1 MNTIAYHNEM
11 DHLSF
16 FGLAQN
22 PFPVAPDDENFYTS
36 PHIDQVMTEI
46 VHGIVSRKGFMVL
59 DGEVGLGKTTLTRRI
74 MAVLEELGI
83 ETSLVFH
90 TAYQDVELLR
100 EINRDFGL
108 KEDSL
113 RFGDQMETLNKFLLA
128 QNRLGKNCAIIIDD
142 AQNLDQKS
150 LELIRMIS
158 NFEGNQKKLV
168 QILLVGQP
176 ELNGRLN
183 QPKLKQLKSRIIIW
197 KKAKPLTISE
207 INHYLYFK
215 FNMAGSNGRIF
226 IKKNALKAIH
236 KLTKGNLRQINILMD
251 RCLYAAF
258 LQNTL
263 DISKTVVMASA
274 KDLAADSPMPR
285 KRINGLTLSAG
296 LAACLMAALIYLT
309 PGLEGIKTIHETVKG
324 PDSAGEPPLPVM
336 SQLHEVPAPAAAP
349 GTAAEDP
356 VSWIP
361 VSSPVFGFLGA
372 YGLSGFEPAFSRA
385 LASGVFDEVAD
396 AIFIRTG
403 YRLVFLDQVPEDIKN
418 RYGILVSPASS
429 GKKQFSLLFW
439 KPQLLITD
447 FYYAFKGKEIITL
460 KKMLS
465 RVQLFNG
472 TMDGIVDMELIS
484 SVTRFQKLAVLPP
497 TGYPDDTTLFLLSH
511 SKENE
516 PNASKKE
523 KISG

>member
-1 MNTIAYHNEM
+1 MNTLAYHNEM

-16 FGLAQN
+16 FGLSQN

-46 VHGIVSRKGFMVL
+46 IHGIVSRKGFMVL
-59 DGEVGLGKTTLTRRI
+59 AGEVGLGKTTLTRRI
-74 MAVLEELGI
+74 MAILEELGI

-108 KEDSL
+108 KTDSM

-176 ELNGRLN
+176 ELNDRLN

-197 KKAKPLTISE
+197 KKAKPLTVSE

-215 FNMAGSNGRIF
+215 FNMAGSNGRIY

-236 KLTKGNLRQINILMD
+236 KLTRGNLRQINILMD

-258 LQNTL
+258 LQNTP
-263 DISKTVVMASA
+263 DISKPVVMASA
-274 KDLAADSPMPR
+274 KDLAADSSMPR
-285 KRINGLTLSAG
+285 KKIKRLTLAAG
-296 LAACLMAALIYLT
+296 LAACMMAALIYLN
-309 PGLEGIKTIHETVKG
+309 PGIKGIRTIYKTIEGSDIGGGPTV
-324 PDSAGEPPLPVM
+324 PVM
-336 SQLHEVPAPAAAP
+336 NQPHEAPAAAP
-349 GTAAEDP
+349 LAAAKDP
-356 VSWIP
+356 ASRIP
-361 VSSPVFGFLGA
+361 VAEFLGA
-372 YGLSGFEPAFSRA
+372 YGLSEFEPVFSRA
-385 LASGVFDEVAD
+385 LASGGFDEVAD

-403 YRLVFLDQVPEDIKN
+403 YKLVCLDRVPEDIKR

-429 GKKQFSLLFW
+429 GRKQFSLLFW
-439 KPQLLITD
+439 KPSLFITD
-447 FYYAFKGKEIITL
+447 FYYAFQGKEITSL

-465 RVQLFNG
+465 RAQLFNG

-484 SVTRFQKLAVLPP
+484 SVTRFQKLAALPP
-497 TGYPDDTTLFLLSH
+497 TGYPDENTLFLLSH

>member
-1 MNTIAYHNEM
+1 MKTITCHNEM

-16 FGLAQN
+16 FGLSQN

-46 VHGIVSRKGFMVL
+46 IHGIVSRKGFMVL
-59 DGEVGLGKTTLTRRI
+59 DGDVGLGKTTLTRRI
-74 MAVLEELGI
+74 LAILEELGI

-108 KEDSL
+108 QVDSM
-113 RFGDQMETLNKFLLA
+113 RFGDQMEALNKFLLA

-176 ELNGRLN
+176 ELNDRLN

-197 KKAKPLTISE
+197 KKARPLTVSE

-236 KLTKGNLRQINILMD
+236 KLTRGNLRQINILMD

-258 LQNTL
+258 LQQTL
-263 DISKTVVMASA
+263 DISRQIVMTSA
-274 KDLAADSPMPR
+274 KDLSADTPTPR
-285 KRINGLTLSAG
+285 WKKNKLTVSAG
-296 LAACLMAALIYLT
+296 LAACLIAALIALPQKPGGLT
-309 PGLEGIKTIHETVKG
+309 SAHKAIESVNEGEAT
-324 PDSAGEPPLPVM
+324 APVM
-336 SQLHEVPAPAAAP
+336 SQLHEAPAPAPRPATGDHASLL
-349 GTAAEDP
+349 P
-356 VSWIP
+356 VSE
-361 VSSPVFGFLGA
+361 FLGA
-372 YGLSGFEPAFSRA
+372 YGLSEFEPAFSKA
-385 LASGVFDEVAD
+385 LVTGGFNEVTD
-396 AIFIRTG
+396 SIFIRTG
-403 YRLVFLDQVPEDIKN
+403 YKLVCLDRVPEDIKN
-418 RYGILVSPASS
+418 QYGILVSPASHGS
-429 GKKQFSLLFW
+429 KQFSLLFW
-439 KPQLLITD
+439 KPSLFITD
-447 FYYAFKGKEIITL
+447 FYYAFQGKEITSL

-465 RVQLFNG
+465 RAQLFNG
-472 TMDGIVDMELIS
+472 TMDGIVDMELIT

-497 TGYPDDTTLFLLSH
+497 TGYPDESTLFLLSH
-511 SKENE
+511 LKENE